1 MGLYED
7 ALASIDP
14 NTGFVDVRPGSLWDQ
29 YSKQQEANLANMRA
43 TIQLSPEL
51 KYLQNNPDVLEDV
64 GRQMANPNLA
74 FDAALIDGKTGKER
88 AVEAAARQHFIDY
101 GQAEGRDSFGM
112 PLSGFGGEQPANTM
126 PVQTQPFN
134 PVVVQP
140 DPNQST
146 GGTGTNTNTNT
157 MPNVMPAPMNLNA
170 PLPGQL
176 PGYDFVGDVNRYAN
190 SIGNF
195 GGLLQNTNP
204 FYAGQV
210 PGPATQAT
218 PQTGGYN
225 APELSMYPNAN
236 YAAGAFPIIF
246 TS

>member
-1 MGLYED
+1 MITFEQ
-7 ALASIDP
+7 ALAQIDP
-14 NTGFVDVRPGSLWDQ
+14 NTGFPDVRPGSLWDQ
-29 YSKQQEANLANMRA
+29 YSKQQAANIANMKA

-51 KYLQNNPDVLEDV
+51 QYLQKYPDVL
-64 GRQMANPNLA
+64 GHATR
-74 FDAALIDGKTGKER
+74 T
-88 AVEAAARQHFIDY
+88 AAAEGIAPGEDFGLRTQQIAAQHFMNK
-101 GQAEGRDSFGM
+101 GAEEGREGFGM

-146 GGTGTNTNTNT
+146 GGTGTNTA
-157 MPNVMPAPMNLNA
+157 PNVMPAPMNLNA

-190 SIGNF
+190 EIGNF

>member
-1 MGLYED
+1 MITVEQAYAAGPDGKVDVSPGSVFQQYIAQQNAAKAQVGPGS
-7 ALASIDP
+7 ALA
-14 NTGFVDVRPGSLWDQ
+14 NSL
-29 YSKQQEANLANMRA
+29 
-43 TIQLSPEL
+43 TPEQ
-51 KYLQNNPDVLEDV
+51 KYMQANPDVLNQISAMQRD
-64 GRQMANPNLA
+64 PNLVLPA
-74 FDAALIDGKTGKER
+74 VVGAKDDYAAGL
-88 AVEAAARQHFIDY
+88 ARKHFIDY

-146 GGTGTNTNTNT
+146 GGTGTNTA
-157 MPNVMPAPMNLNA
+157 PNVMPAPMNLNA

>member
-1 MGLYED
+1 MITSEQAYAAGPD
-7 ALASIDP
+7 GI
-14 NTGFVDVRPGSLWDQ
+14 VDISPGSVFQQ
-29 YSKQQEANLANMRA
+29 YIAQQNANKANVGPGSA
-43 TIQLSPEL
+43 YAASLTPE
-51 KYLQNNPDVLEDV
+51 QNYMAENPDVLNQISAMQND
-64 GRQMANPNLA
+64 PNLVLPA
-74 FDAALIDGKTGKER
+74 VVGARDDFAAQQ
-88 AVEAAARQHFIDY
+88 ARQHFIDY

-112 PLSGFGGEQPANTM
+112 PLSGFTTGEQPANTM

-134 PVVVQP
+134 PVVIQP
-140 DPNQST
+140 DPSQST
-146 GGTGTNTNTNT
+146 GGTGTNTA
-157 MPNVMPAPMNLNA
+157 PNIMPAPMNLNA

-225 APELSMYPNAN
+225 APQLSMYPNAN

>member
-1 MGLYED
+1 MITVEQAYALGPDGRVDMDLFQRFID
-7 ALASIDP
+7 QQNVNKANVGPNSALAA
-14 NTGFVDVRPGSLWDQ
+14 SL
-29 YSKQQEANLANMRA
+29 
-43 TIQLSPEL
+43 TPEQ
-51 KYLQNNPDVLEDV
+51 KYMQANPDVLNQISAMQNDPSLGQRSDEEKNV
-64 GRQMANPNLA
+64 
-74 FDAALIDGKTGKER
+74 FAAEQ
-88 AVEAAARQHFIDY
+88 ARQHFIDY

-112 PLSGFGGEQPANTM
+112 PLSGFTTGQQPANTM

-140 DPNQST
+140 DSNQST
-146 GGTGTNTNTNT
+146 GGTGTNTA
-157 MPNVMPAPMNLNA
+157 PNVMPAPMNLNA

-210 PGPATQAT
+210 PGPATQAM

>member
-1 MGLYED
+1 MNQG
-7 ALASIDP
+7 A
-14 NTGFVDVRPGSLWDQ
+14 
-29 YSKQQEANLANMRA
+29 
-43 TIQLSPEL
+43 
-51 KYLQNNPDVLEDV
+51 
-64 GRQMANPNLA
+64 
-74 FDAALIDGKTGKER
+74 
-88 AVEAAARQHFIDY
+88 
-101 GQAEGRDSFGM
+101 AEGREGFGM

-126 PVQTQPFN
+126 PVQTKPFN

-146 GGTGTNTNTNT
+146 GGTGTNTA
-157 MPNVMPAPMNLNA
+157 PNVMPAPMNLNA

-190 SIGNF
+190 EIGNF

>member
-1 MGLYED
+1 MITVEQAYAAGPD
-7 ALASIDP
+7 GVVDVSPGSVFQQFIAQQNAAAAQVGPGSALA
-14 NTGFVDVRPGSLWDQ
+14 NSL
-29 YSKQQEANLANMRA
+29 
-43 TIQLSPEL
+43 TPEQ
-51 KYLQNNPDVLEDV
+51 KYMQANPDVLNHISAMQRD
-64 GRQMANPNLA
+64 PNLVLPA
-74 FDAALIDGKTGKER
+74 VVGAKEDYAAGL
-88 AVEAAARQHFIDY
+88 ARKHFIDH

-112 PLSGFGGEQPANTM
+112 PLSGFGGPQPANTM

-146 GGTGTNTNTNT
+146 GGTGTNTT
-157 MPNVMPAPMNLNA
+157 PNVMPAPMNLNA

-210 PGPATQAT
+210 PGPATQAM

>member
-29 YSKQQEANLANMRA
+29 YSKQQEASLANMRA
-43 TIQLSPEL
+43 TVQLTPEQ
-51 KYLQNNPDVLEDV
+51 KYMQANPDVLNQISAMQSALEPGASNAVKDN
-64 GRQMANPNLA
+64 R
-74 FDAALIDGKTGKER
+74 AAL
-88 AVEAAARQHFIDY
+88 AARQHFIDY

-112 PLSGFGGEQPANTM
+112 PLSDFGGEQPANTM

-146 GGTGTNTNTNT
+146 GGTGANT

>member
-1 MGLYED
+1 MITVEQAYAAGPD
-7 ALASIDP
+7 GVVDVSPGSVFQQFIAQQNAAAAQVGPGSALA
-14 NTGFVDVRPGSLWDQ
+14 NSL
-29 YSKQQEANLANMRA
+29 
-43 TIQLSPEL
+43 TPEQ
-51 KYLQNNPDVLEDV
+51 KYMAAHPDVL
-64 GRQMANPNLA
+64 GHATR
-74 FDAALIDGKTGKER
+74 T
-88 AVEAAARQHFIDY
+88 AAAEGIAPGEEFGLRTQQIAAQHFMNQ
-101 GQAEGRDSFGM
+101 GAAEGREGFGM

-146 GGTGTNTNTNT
+146 GGTGTNTA
-157 MPNVMPAPMNLNA
+157 PNVMPAPMNLNA

-176 PGYDFVGDVNRYAN
+176 PAYDFVGDVNRYAN
-190 SIGNF
+190 EIGNF

>member
-1 MGLYED
+1 MVISVEQAY
-7 ALASIDP
+7 ALGPDGKIDMDLFQQFIEQQ
-14 NTGFVDVRPGSLWDQ
+14 NVAKANVAPGGAYAESLP
-29 YSKQQEANLANMRA
+29 
-43 TIQLSPEL
+43 PEV
-51 KYLQNNPDVLEDV
+51 KYMAAYPDVL
-64 GRQMANPNLA
+64 
-74 FDAALIDGKTGKER
+74 KH
-88 AVEAAARQHFIDY
+88 AVNTAAAEGIAPGADFGARTQQIAAEHFAGP

-126 PVQTQPFN
+126 PVQTQPFT

-146 GGTGTNTNTNT
+146 GGTGATTT
-157 MPNVMPAPMNLNA
+157 PNVMPAPMNLNA

>member
-14 NTGFVDVRPGSLWDQ
+14 NTGSVDVRPGSLWDQ

-43 TIQLSPEL
+43 TVQLTPEQ
-51 KYLQNNPDVLEDV
+51 KYMQANPDVLNHISRVQRD
-64 GRQMANPNLA
+64 PNLVLPA
-74 FDAALIDGKTGKER
+74 VVGAQEDFAAGL
-88 AVEAAARQHFIDY
+88 ARQHFIDH

-112 PLSGFGGEQPANTM
+112 PLSDFGGEQPANTM

-146 GGTGTNTNTNT
+146 GGTGTNTT
-157 MPNVMPAPMNLNA
+157 PNVMPAPMNFNA

-190 SIGNF
+190 EIGNF